1 MTVELA
7 DSGARIS
14 ENGGETMR
22 QSCNWVNHIPSDLL
36 PIYFTQ
42 AYQTLFAEHDGAKAV
57 CIRIND
63 GVSEWYLP
71 LLLREVGDKI
81 HEAYTAYGYGGIWS
95 ATSNPISTALL
106 EQLRDFLQTEGIVCA
121 FIRHSPF
128 LGNHEWLPHGQSEFN
143 RTTYVRALI
152 QGGDLDTFSANSAQ
166 KLRWSINYA
175 RRHDLMTHFHPLKTC
190 KESLIR
196 EFYDIYHG
204 LMDEKKT
211 NDYYLFSEEFFQKHA
226 LHFGDN
232 CELAVVHDPLSGK
245 LIAAAF
251 FLLDGSGWAH
261 YHLSASHRD
270 FMKLQPVELMMA
282 EAILRYGNAGH
293 TNLHLGGGHAADE
306 SDGLSRFKKK
316 FATETR
322 LFHLSRWVC
331 DDIRYQAERARLPL
345 KHPNFFL
352 ISDAR
357 GEA

>member
-1 MTVELA
+1 M
-7 DSGARIS
+7 D
-14 ENGGETMR
+14 
-22 QSCNWVNHIPSDLL
+22 HIPSGSL

-42 AYQTLFAEHDGAKAV
+42 AYQSLFAEHDGAKTVSV
-57 CIRIND
+57 CIND

-71 LLLREVGDKI
+71 LLLRKIGDRVY
-81 HEAYTAYGYGGIWS
+81 EAYTAYGYGGILS
-95 ATSNPISTALL
+95 ATGSTVSMALL
-106 EQLRDFLQTEGIVCA
+106 EKLRKFLQEENVVCA

-128 LGNHEWLPHGQSEFN
+128 LGNQEWLPRGQSEFN
-143 RTTYVRALI
+143 RTTYVRTLT
-152 QGGDLDTFSANSAQ
+152 QGGDLDKFSASSPQ

-196 EFYDIYHG
+196 EFYSIYHG
-204 LMDEKKT
+204 LMDGKKT
-211 NDYYLFSEEFFQKHA
+211 NNYYLFSEEFFQKHA

-232 CELAVVHDPLSGK
+232 CELAAVHDPSSGK

-251 FLLDGSGWAH
+251 FLLDGADWAH

-282 EAILRYGNAGH
+282 EATLRYGNAGYR
-293 TNLHLGGGHAADE
+293 NLHLGGGHAADE

-316 FATETR
+316 FATESR
-322 LFHLSRWVC
+322 PFHLSRWVC
-331 DDIRYQAERARLPL
+331 DDIRYQAERARLTL
-345 KHPNFFL
+345 KYPNFFL